1 MKNLSIGSPRQRRAI
16 KALCQTEA
24 IPSYDLAKIVGTT
37 NIAEIILELRR
48 RGWVIKTTLFEI
60 VDQDGHICRPGKYSL
75 DESYKNEA
83 KRLLTKNGAGAAA
96 TAPIPRTVRHHN
108 SNHSQRGEL

>member
-16 KALCQTEA
+16 QALCQMEA

-37 NIAEIILELRR
+37 DIAEVILELRR

-60 VDQDGHICRPGKYSL
+60 VDRDGHICRPGKYSL
-75 DESYKNEA
+75 DASCKNEA
-83 KRLLTKNGAGAAA
+83 KRLLAKNGIGAAA
-96 TAPIPRTVRHHN
+96 TAPITRTVRHHN
-108 SNHSQRGEL
+108 SKHSQRSEL